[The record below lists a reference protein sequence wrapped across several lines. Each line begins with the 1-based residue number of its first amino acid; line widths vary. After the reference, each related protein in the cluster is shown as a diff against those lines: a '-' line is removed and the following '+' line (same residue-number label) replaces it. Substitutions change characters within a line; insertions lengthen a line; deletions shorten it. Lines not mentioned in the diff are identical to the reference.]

1 MPLVIVGLTSGNTRR
16 HGQNRFRPIQRLHLA
31 LFIHTQYNGAIRR
44 IQVQAHD
51 ISHLFHKLRI
61 FGEFEIL
68 YPMWLQSERMPD
80 PHDSVLRQTRLGSH
94 QPSAVCAVFG
104 LRLQRLGYDF
114 FNLMIRDLPWR
125 TYPRLIQQA
134 LQSELPK
141 SFPPL
146 PDGRTR
152 NMQLTGDFRV
162 AHFLPTRKHDAST
175 HGHCL
180 SGFWTKSNG
189 PQLDPI
195 LLANFQRFLGTS
207 GAHTQVCGPSR
218 TYATD
223 FALRTLECS
232 GVD

>member
-1 MPLVIVGLTSGNTRR
+1 MALVIVGLTSGNTRR
-16 HGQNRFRPIQRLHLA
+16 QGQNRFGSIQRLDLA
-31 LFIHTQYNGAIRR
+31 LLIHAQYNGAVGR
-44 IQVQAHD
+44 IQLQAHD
-51 ISHLFHKLRI
+51 ISHLLHELGI

-94 QPSAVCAVFG
+94 QPSAPVCAVFG
-104 LRLQRLGYDF
+104 HRLQRLGYDF

-152 NMQLTGDFRV
+152 NMQLAGDFRV
-162 AHFLPTRKHDAST
+162 AHSWPQEST
-175 HGHCL
+175 MRARMA
-180 SGFWTKSNG
+180 
-189 PQLDPI
+189 I
-195 LLANFQRFLGTS
+195 A
-207 GAHTQVCGPSR
+207 
-218 TYATD
+218 
-223 FALRTLECS
+223 
-232 GVD
+232 